1 MTANQYEVCARAPN
15 LERYLDFRNDPYFL
29 QETAVSE
36 VHYKEM
42 PYCYFN

>member
-1 MTANQYEVCARAPN
+1 MTANEYEVCARARN
-15 LERYLDFRNDPYFL
+15 LERDLGFRNDLYFL

-42 PYCYFN
+42 PYCFF